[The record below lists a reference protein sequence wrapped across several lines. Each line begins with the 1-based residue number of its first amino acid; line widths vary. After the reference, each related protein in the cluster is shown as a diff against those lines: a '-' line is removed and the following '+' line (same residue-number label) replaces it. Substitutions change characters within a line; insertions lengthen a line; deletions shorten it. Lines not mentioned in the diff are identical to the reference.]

1 MEMRQLFLSFSI
13 ALQVLITFQAI
24 CATCRFPLLPPERMR
39 QHQSVIVAKWEETGN
54 RWPVFGILSFLSFGE
69 KEKKKLLDAVFW
81 MGLSDCWKES
91 RVLEGFVVTVAQR
104 EKLTE
109 ENAVGEN
116 QLETNRL
123 EKNRSVRSSFPLVRY
138 T

>member
-1 MEMRQLFLSFSI
+1 MVRDSILMEMRQLFLSFSI

-69 KEKKKLLDAVFW
+69 KEKKVVGRGVLD
-81 MGLSDCWKES
+81 GLV
-91 RVLEGFVVTVAQR
+91 RLLEGIASPGGVCCHCSTA
-104 EKLTE
+104 
-109 ENAVGEN
+109 GEVDGRKCSWRKSTRN
-116 QLETNRL
+116 Q
-123 EKNRSVRSSFPLVRY
+123 
-138 T
+138 